1 MNPEEALSLVR
12 PCILALDPYSTARD
26 ECGDNQPEVF
36 LDANESPYENGIN
49 RYPDPRQKV
58 LKEKVAALKG
68 ISADRLFLGNGSDEA
83 IDLLYRVFCNPGED
97 NAVSIAP
104 SYGMYGVAAAMNDI
118 AFRPVPLR
126 ADFSLDEAA
135 LLAACDAKTKLLF
148 LCSPNN
154 PSGNVFPQEQ
164 IERLL
169 ESFPGILV
177 VDEAYIDFAS
187 TPSLLP
193 LLDRYPRLVILQTL
207 SKAWGMAGLRIGL
220 AMAAPAVIALFSRVK
235 YPYNINILAQ
245 RMALTRLDPAV
256 LDHHVAEVTA
266 QRIRLQKSLSASPFV
281 REIYPSEA
289 NFLLV
294 RVDDADGL
302 YRRLLDAGVIVRN
315 RTRVKGCE
323 GCLRISVGTP
333 SENDRLLEVMGVP
346 VHRGAADVAL
356 LGDRHAVVR
365 RTTRETAILV
375 DLDLERSGVC
385 EIATGL
391 PFLDHMLEQI
401 PHHGGVSLRVS
412 AQGDLQVDEHHTMED
427 VGIALGEAVAA
438 ALGDKR
444 GIGRYGFALPMDDCD
459 ALVLLDFGGRIDFR
473 WQVRFDREQVGGI
486 PTEMFSHFFQSVC
499 TGAKCN
505 LHVEARGD
513 NAHHK
518 VEAIFKAFARALR
531 MAVARSPFP
540 YDLPSSKGVL

>member
-207 SKAWGMAGLRIGL
+207 SKAWGMAGLRIGYGD
-220 AMAAPAVIALFSRVK
+220 AVE
-235 YPYNINILAQ
+235 Q
-245 RMALTRLDPAV
+245 DG
-256 LDHHVAEVTA
+256 D
-266 QRIRLQKSLSASPFV
+266 
-281 REIYPSEA
+281 
-289 NFLLV
+289 LV
-294 RVDDADGL
+294 RSTAADADVGL
-302 YRRLLDAGVIVRN
+302 HAHRPALPDIDTGDVFQEVVHAGGREGGDGG
-315 RTRVKGCE
+315 RTEHGNETCGPAGGE
-323 GCLRISVGTP
+323 GSPGAR
-333 SENDRLLEVMGVP
+333 
-346 VHRGAADVAL
+346 HRGAFQ
-356 LGDRHAVVR
+356 GIDRILR
-365 RTTRETAILV
+365 RRDGTEG
-375 DLDLERSGVC
+375 RSG
-385 EIATGL
+385 
-391 PFLDHMLEQI
+391 QQ
-401 PHHGGVSLRVS
+401 HGQERKKDFFH
-412 AQGDLQVDEHHTMED
+412 ARFNK
-427 VGIALGEAVAA
+427 AA
-438 ALGDKR
+438 KISR
-444 GIGRYGFALPMDDCD
+444 FPGFRA
-459 ALVLLDFGGRIDFR
+459 
-473 WQVRFDREQVGGI
+473 
-486 PTEMFSHFFQSVC
+486 PTHPQK
-499 TGAKCN
+499 T
-505 LHVEARGD
+505 
-513 NAHHK
+513 
-518 VEAIFKAFARALR
+518 I
-531 MAVARSPFP
+531 
-540 YDLPSSKGVL
+540 